1 MVAERSTTA
10 TTKGSCTN
18 ERNASKP
25 ASSGGGGIGVGA
37 GEALK
42 SGAAWTEP
50 APIKPESSAAF
61 RRAPPHLCPECAGFI
76 VELSA
81 RARGRLLVQERV
93 GSRIACVSNAAS
105 ALFMAILASDRC
117 ARYAHEDSPRPRMK
131 LAQWPLAC
139 RASDLQ
145 YCELSFVVRE

>member
-1 MVAERSTTA
+1 MMVESSIIKVM
-10 TTKGSCTN
+10 KGSCTN

-37 GEALK
+37 GEA
-42 SGAAWTEP
+42 AWTEP
-50 APIKPESSAAF
+50 AQINPESRAAF
-61 RRAPPHLCPECAGFI
+61 RRAPRPECAGFL

-105 ALFMAILASDRC
+105 VLFMAILASDRVPVM
-117 ARYAHEDSPRPRMK
+117 RTKTRRG
-131 LAQWPLAC
+131 
-139 RASDLQ
+139 RA
-145 YCELSFVVRE
+145 

>member
-1 MVAERSTTA
+1 MLAERSTTA

-50 APIKPESSAAF
+50 APIKPESRAAF
-61 RRAPPHLCPECAGFI
+61 RRAPLHLCLECAGFI

-93 GSRIACVSNAAS
+93 EFRIACV
-105 ALFMAILASDRC
+105 LFMVI
-117 ARYAHEDSPRPRMK
+117 P
-131 LAQWPLAC
+131 AQW
-139 RASDLQ
+139 
-145 YCELSFVVRE
+145 

>member
-1 MVAERSTTA
+1 M
-10 TTKGSCTN
+10 
-18 ERNASKP
+18 
-25 ASSGGGGIGVGA
+25 
-37 GEALK
+37 
-42 SGAAWTEP
+42 
-50 APIKPESSAAF
+50 
-61 RRAPPHLCPECAGFI
+61 
-76 VELSA
+76 
-81 RARGRLLVQERV
+81 QERV

-131 LAQWPLAC
+131 LAQWPLAW

>member
-1 MVAERSTTA
+1 MLAERSTTA
-10 TTKGSCTN
+10 KRKGSCTN

-50 APIKPESSAAF
+50 APIKPKSRGIAF
-61 RRAPPHLCPECAGFI
+61 RRAPLRPCPECAGFI

-105 ALFMAILASDRC
+105 VLFMAILASDRVPVM
-117 ARYAHEDSPRPRMK
+117 RTKTRRG
-131 LAQWPLAC
+131 
-139 RASDLQ
+139 RA
-145 YCELSFVVRE
+145 

>member
-1 MVAERSTTA
+1 MLAERITTA

-50 APIKPESSAAF
+50 APIKPESRAAF
-61 RRAPPHLCPECAGFI
+61 RRAPLRPECAGFL

-81 RARGRLLVQERV
+81 RAWGRLLVQERV

-105 ALFMAILASDRC
+105 VLFMAILASDRC

-131 LAQWPLAC
+131 PAQ
-139 RASDLQ
+139 
-145 YCELSFVVRE
+145 